1 MSACFCAGGFYIL
14 SQCVSRERGWM
25 WRFGRLHALLAVR
38 RIPFPVVL
46 CFCTRG
52 TACSLNALVTMCIF
66 LQLCTYGLSPVQDE
80 VEKAKAQIA
89 VDTYTAMAEALSL
102 K

>member
-1 MSACFCAGGFYIL
+1 M
-14 SQCVSRERGWM
+14 
-25 WRFGRLHALLAVR
+25 
-38 RIPFPVVL
+38 
-46 CFCTRG
+46 
-52 TACSLNALVTMCIF
+52 F
-66 LQLCTYGLSPVQDE
+66 LQLGTHGVSTVQDE